1 MNDHGKMYSA
11 CIMQHAF
18 DTNVL
23 ISPAEVSTN
32 VIAYANYNFDAYN
45 VTAADDLYW
54 DPNFRSDLSA
64 ICNVS
69 YGTLHLAGTRKSKE
83 WKDTYNSRFVV
94 LGNRGVQNGSLG
106 PEYNNSKTLQIHG
119 GDKQWEGNV
128 CFNDNHVAFENKF
141 QPDGISQFGN
151 TNPLID
157 EFRPIGD
164 DLRWPVAD
172 GEADLVVSDWVLEH
186 VEDPLAFVDELHRVL
201 RPGGAFVARTV
212 SRHSLLAAGARL
224 VPNRLHSRVLRRFQP
239 GREEIDVFPTAYRM
253 NSRRDLGAVLDDRFD
268 WTATSRSG
276 LEQYLKRWPSLRTAA
291 KVVEPRLPGPV
302 QMALVVYARRRPDG
316 Q

>member
-18 DTNVL
+18 DTSVL

-32 VIAYANYNFDAYN
+32 VLAYANYNFDAYN

-69 YGTLHLAGTRKSKE
+69 YGTLHLAGTRKAKE
-83 WKDTYNSRFVV
+83 WQDTYNSRFVV

-119 GDKQWEGNV
+119 GDRQWEGNV

-157 EFRPIGD
+157 DNVFRD
-164 DLRWPVAD
+164 DP
-172 GEADLVVSDWVLEH
+172 EA
-186 VEDPLAFVDELHRVL
+186 
-201 RPGGAFVARTV
+201 
-212 SRHSLLAAGARL
+212 
-224 VPNRLHSRVLRRFQP
+224 
-239 GREEIDVFPTAYRM
+239 
-253 NSRRDLGAVLDDRFD
+253 
-268 WTATSRSG
+268 ATSDTWLTVIRQVTGS
-276 LEQYLKRWPSLRTAA
+276 AA
-291 KVVEPRLPGPV
+291 NTTYQIVW
-302 QMALVVYARRRPDG
+302 D
-316 Q
+316 

>member
-1 MNDHGKMYSA
+1 MKIDSTRTNSKRGFTLIELLVVMGIIALLLAILLPALGKARATAKRVKDSTQIQQTHKGFLTLARDFNGVFPTPGLIDRVGNNPGKGAEDLLMNDHGKMYSA

-54 DPNFRSDLSA
+54 DPNFKSDLGA
-64 ICNVS
+64 ICNIS

-94 LGNRGVQNGSLG
+94 LGNRGVKDGSLT
-106 PEYNNSKTLQIHG
+106 PADYNNSKTLQIHG

-151 TNPLID
+151 TNPLV
-157 EFRPIGD
+157 D
-164 DLRWPVAD
+164 DNIFKDDP
-172 GEADLVVSDWVLEH
+172 EA
-186 VEDPLAFVDELHRVL
+186 
-201 RPGGAFVARTV
+201 
-212 SRHSLLAAGARL
+212 
-224 VPNRLHSRVLRRFQP
+224 
-239 GREEIDVFPTAYRM
+239 
-253 NSRRDLGAVLDDRFD
+253 
-268 WTATSRSG
+268 ATSDTWLTVIKQVTGS
-276 LEQYLKRWPSLRTAA
+276 AA
-291 KVVEPRLPGPV
+291 NTTYTIVW
-302 QMALVVYARRRPDG
+302 D
-316 Q
+316 